1 MSKMFNLNNLMQK
14 HNITQ
19 INLSM
24 EIGITQETI
33 SAYLNGKAKPSA
45 DVLIKLA
52 DFFNTSIDYLLERTN
67 IDIPISNVK
76 PSNLTDTEFNIINT
90 YRSLN
95 ASNKTQLQGYIDAL
109 KDVK

>member
-33 SAYLNGKAKPSA
+33 SAYLNGNAKPSA
-45 DVLIKLA
+45 DVLIRLA
-52 DFFNTSIDYLLERTN
+52 DYFNTSIDYILDRTN

-76 PSNLTDTEFNIINT
+76 PDNISDTEFNIINT

-95 ASNKTQLQGYIDAL
+95 STNKTKLQGYIDAL
-109 KDVK
+109 NNLK